1 MTGLPKVDRFE
12 SIPVDTIGFVRFWGA
27 GGATHRHEPLP
38 QGSIEKL
45 EASIEKWGLL
55 HPILVTPT
63 DVIPGK
69 EYELIAGVKRLLVH
83 KKLNTKNPGQYSTIT
98 AGIIDS
104 QISEIEGIALSG
116 TENIIRTDMTRE
128 HLIDMCTG
136 LYHRCGTCKDVAEA
150 TAIPVAI
157 VKKYVQ
163 Y

>member
-63 DVIPGK
+63 GVIPGK
-69 EYELIAGVKRLLVH
+69 EYELIAGVKRLLAH
-83 KKLNTKNPGQYSTIT
+83 WNLGRETIQAAIILGPVT
-98 AGIIDS
+98 DEHGINL
-104 QISEIEGIALSG
+104 AAN
-116 TENIIRTDMTRE
+116 ENIIRTDMTRE
-128 HLIDMCTG
+128 HLIDLCTG
-136 LYHRCGTCKDVAEA
+136 LYHRYGTCKDVAEA